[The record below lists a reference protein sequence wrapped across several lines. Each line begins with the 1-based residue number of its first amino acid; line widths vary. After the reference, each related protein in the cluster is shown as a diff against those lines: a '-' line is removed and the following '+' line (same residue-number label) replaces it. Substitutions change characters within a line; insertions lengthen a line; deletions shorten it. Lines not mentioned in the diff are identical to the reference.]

1 VNDILEREK
10 NTPVCS
16 FELSDD
22 PFFGLAT
29 ITLRSGDAVRHDGWL
44 LWRCKL
50 TRPAWRRPR
59 REMRD
64 MIGIEFESNQRDADA
79 DPTSG
84 GLL

>member
-1 VNDILEREK
+1 MILFLA
-10 NTPVCS
+10 S
-16 FELSDD
+16 QLSHCDQEMQY
-22 PFFGLAT
+22 
-29 ITLRSGDAVRHDGWL
+29 DGWL

-50 TRPAWRRPR
+50 TRPDWRRPR

-64 MIGIEFESNQRDADA
+64 MICIEFESNQRDADA